1 MYAHGYIYPTQTS
14 EAGEPTPPTET
25 FYILATPEN
34 DVIQTA
40 SGDNITYTPI
50 I

>member
-1 MYAHGYIYPTQTS
+1 MYAIGYTYPTQTS
-14 EAGEPTPPTET
+14 EAGEPTPPEET
-25 FYILATPEN
+25 FYLLTEPEN

-50 I
+50 S